1 MLTGTGDYSCVQ
13 CGMVT
18 TEPCE
23 HWKMFHDAGYTFETI
38 GERAEPQTIPYDKK
52 YMVIAIKK
60 WHLIA
65 AALLGLLLGIGLA
78 IAHGQV
84 IPTGVILTWQWAGTG
99 TPTYSVYRA
108 TVSGGETQPP
118 LASGLA
124 AMTYTDTTAVVGT
137 KYYYTFTAT
146 VGGVQSD
153 PSPEVAA
160 QITMPTPPT
169 NPATAVY

>member
-1 MLTGTGDYSCVQ
+1 MI
-13 CGMVT
+13 
-18 TEPCE
+18 
-23 HWKMFHDAGYTFETI
+23 KRTI
-38 GERAEPQTIPYDKK
+38 YDDL
-52 YMVIAIKK
+52 VDI
-60 WHLIA
+60 LV
-65 AALLGLLLGIGLA
+65 ALLII
-78 IAHGQV
+78 IASITFLVSPSHGQV

-99 TPTYSVYRA
+99 TPTYSVYRS

-118 LASGLA
+118 LASGLT